1 MLGEQATNQAVFEMI
16 TSVRLIHFA
25 AHGDAERG
33 EIALSPIRNSD
44 SPDISPQEEDCLSTM
59 AEISQV
65 QVRAKLVVFSGC
77 HSGSGEIR
85 AEGMIGIARDFL
97 GSGPG
102 RCW

>member
-1 MLGEQATNQAVFEMI
+1 M
-16 TSVRLIHFA
+16 RLIHFA

-33 EIALSPIRNSD
+33 EIALYPIRNSD

-65 QVRAKLVVFSGC
+65 QVRDKLVVFSGC

>member
-1 MLGEQATNQAVFEMI
+1 
-16 TSVRLIHFA
+16 
-25 AHGDAERG
+25 
-33 EIALSPIRNSD
+33 
-44 SPDISPQEEDCLSTM
+44 M